1 MDSKKRNGEFYVETH
16 HIIPVS
22 ELEQGSLGTLNLLT
36 VCANHHRQLH
46 YGDVKLIENNDKC
59 FEFTIDNQKIR
70 IDKMKNE

>member
-1 MDSKKRNGEFYVETH
+1 MYVETH

-46 YGDVKLIENNDKC
+46 YGDVKLIENNDKY
-59 FEFTIDNQKIR
+59 FEFTIDNQQIR
-70 IDKMKNE
+70 INKIKNE